1 MRCRQIR
8 QGIEEFQRKI
18 DKQPEREVDTNI
30 DRETR
35 IDRQSKQTKGQPRS
49 QARRPSNKQEAKI

>member
-8 QGIEEFQRKI
+8 QGIKEFQRKI
-18 DKQPEREVDTNI
+18 DKQPEREVDTSI

-35 IDRQSKQTKGQPRS
+35 TDKQT
-49 QARRPSNKQEAKI
+49 E